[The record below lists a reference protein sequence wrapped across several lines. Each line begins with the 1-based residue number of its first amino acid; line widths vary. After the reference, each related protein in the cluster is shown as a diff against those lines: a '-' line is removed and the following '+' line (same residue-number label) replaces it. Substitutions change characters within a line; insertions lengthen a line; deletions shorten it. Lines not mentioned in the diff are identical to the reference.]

1 MIKLKIFF
9 LCLFFLSFKSHTITI
24 EFLSTDSTAYSAQLI
39 EIENKAANEIALSFK
54 PHPLRFLYKKKIS
67 SRQRFVAAV
76 LAFPFPFGIVGL
88 HRIYMGTKPHVPVI
102 YIATFGGAFGVL
114 PFIDFCILV
123 LDKKPERYF
132 NNPRLFMWVEP
143 EGHPQLSSQQT
154 P

>member
-9 LCLFFLSFKSHTITI
+9 LFLIFLSFKSHALTI
-24 EFLSTDSTAYSAQLI
+24 ELLNTDSIFCSAEFI
-39 EIENKAANEIALSFK
+39 EIENTLAIENTYKSK
-54 PHPLRFLYKKKIS
+54 PHPVRFLFKKKIS
-67 SRQRFVAAV
+67 ARQKIVAAV

-102 YIATFGGAFGVL
+102 YIATFGGAFGVI

-132 NNPRLFMWVEP
+132 NNPRLFMWIEP
-143 EGHPQLSSQQT
+143 EGHPQISSQQT

>member
-9 LCLFFLSFKSHTITI
+9 LYLFFFSFKSHALTI
-24 EFLSTDSTAYSAQLI
+24 ELLNTDNIACSEEFI
-39 EIENKAANEIALSFK
+39 EIEYKLANENTSNFK
-54 PHPLRFLYKKKIS
+54 PHPLRFLYKKNIS
-67 SRQRFVAAV
+67 SRQRIVAAV
-76 LAFPFPFGIVGL
+76 LAFPFPFGIIGL
-88 HRIYMGTKPHVPVI
+88 HRIYMGTKPHIPVI

-132 NNPRLFMWVEP
+132 NNPRLFMWIDP
-143 EGHPQLSSQQT
+143 EGHPQISSQPT

>member
-1 MIKLKIFF
+1 
-9 LCLFFLSFKSHTITI
+9 LSFKSHALTI
-24 EFLSTDSTAYSAQLI
+24 ELLNTDSIFCSAEFI
-39 EIENKAANEIALSFK
+39 EIENTLAIENTYKSK
-54 PHPLRFLYKKKIS
+54 PHPVRFLFKKNISARQKI
-67 SRQRFVAAV
+67 VAAV

-132 NNPRLFMWVEP
+132 NNPRLFMWIEP
-143 EGHPQLSSQQT
+143 EGHPQISSQQT

>member
-9 LCLFFLSFKSHTITI
+9 LYLFFLLFKSNAITI
-24 EFLSTDSTAYSAQLI
+24 ELLNADSVSCPAEFIVT
-39 EIENKAANEIALSFK
+39 ENNFANINTCLFK
-54 PHPLRFLYKKKIS
+54 PHPLRFLFKKNIS
-67 SRQRFVAAV
+67 IRQRIVSAV
-76 LAFPFPFGIVGL
+76 LAFPFPFGMVGL

-132 NNPRLFMWVEP
+132 NNPRLFMWIEP
-143 EGHPQLSSQQT
+143 EGHPTISSQQT

>member
-9 LCLFFLSFKSHTITI
+9 LYILFLIFKCNAKNLESLNADSIYCSPKVI
-24 EFLSTDSTAYSAQLI
+24 EFEYISAD
-39 EIENKAANEIALSFK
+39 EFECNFK
-54 PHPLRFLYKKKIS
+54 PHPLRFLFKKNIS
-67 SRQRFVAAV
+67 TRQRMLAAF

-132 NNPRLFMWVEP
+132 NNPRLFMWIEP
-143 EGHPQLSSQQT
+143 EGHPQISTQQT